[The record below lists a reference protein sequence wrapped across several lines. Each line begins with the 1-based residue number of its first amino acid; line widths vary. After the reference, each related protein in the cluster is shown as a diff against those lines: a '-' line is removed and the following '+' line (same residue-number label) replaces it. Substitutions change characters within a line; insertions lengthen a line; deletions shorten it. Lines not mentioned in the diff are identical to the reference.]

1 MAGLSWSDFPAI
13 CLALSTLVLLEGLLS
28 ADNAL
33 VLAVMVR
40 HLPKFEQKKAL
51 RYGIWGAFIFRAIA
65 VVFAYQLSQFW
76 QLKLLG
82 GLYLF
87 YLAAKHFILGDGSEG
102 GDGES
107 GPSKRFG
114 DGFWATVISVE
125 LADIAFS
132 IDSILAAV
140 AMVEGLPE
148 QLQQNKVVALTII
161 YIGGVL
167 GIIMMRLVAGVFLVL
182 LNRYAGLASGAY
194 LLVAWIGLKLIG
206 SGIHSGFNTDAHSF
220 PKGLGGQVAEAAPGA
235 TWRDSF
241 PDWIRNFTWEMPDW
255 FFWAGMAA
263 IVIGSLMYRPRST
276 TGHGHSAHAPQP
288 DPAHGGDAD
297 RTAQA

>member
-1 MAGLSWSDFPAI
+1 MAGLSWNDFPAI

-40 HLPKFEQKKAL
+40 HLPKYEQKKAL

-87 YLAAKHFILGDGSEG
+87 YLAAKHFILGEGEADGAEG
-102 GDGES
+102 S
-107 GPSKRFG
+107 GGPRKHFG

-148 QLQQNKVVALTII
+148 QLQQNKTIALTII

-167 GIIMMRLVAGVFLVL
+167 GIIMMRLVAGIFLVL
-182 LNRYAGLASGAY
+182 LNRYKGLESGAY

-206 SGIHSGFNTDAHSF
+206 SGLHSGLNPVAHPF
-220 PKGLGGQVAEAAPGA
+220 PKSLAGQAEQAAASAGS
-235 TWRDSF
+235 WRDSV
-241 PDWIRNFTWEMPDW
+241 PAWIRDFTWEMPDW
-255 FFWAGMAA
+255 FFWAGMAV
-263 IVIGSLMYRPRST
+263 IVIGSLAYRPRA
-276 TGHGHSAHAPQP
+276 GEKHHGRVDKKDDSQ
-288 DPAHGGDAD
+288 GDGTD
-297 RTAQA
+297 QGQTA